1 MVHGVLDPSTR
12 ATGKNHRWIL
22 PSTKKIQSQT
32 QSAQDETCLMQKGS
46 LILKR
51 PILLFKW

>member
-32 QSAQDETCLMQKGS
+32 QSAQDETCLMQKK
-46 LILKR
+46 L
-51 PILLFKW
+51 PYT